1 MPSPHQAPWISAL
14 AGLMPDGEVTGVFL
28 KELDPQRLAMGWSP
42 PDYGQARVLMA
53 PDRSTVDQ
61 LLHCETERTVHLFSS
76 MVHISE
82 LNAAFRHALSS
93 SASVGILSEGRD
105 SRGWKGALRQVHS
118 ILHERSYH
126 RKVDFVLAIGRVGI
140 KWFKK
145 CGFDSEKLFPF
156 CYTVEKQQCE
166 TAQSRI
172 NGAVTIASVGRLI
185 RLKRIDLLLEA
196 LAKVSASEWK
206 LEIIGEGEE
215 RASLEAMSKRLGL
228 QEKVT
233 FRGGI
238 SNRQVRR
245 ALGLADVFVFTSRED
260 GWGAVVN
267 EALMSGVPVIC
278 SDYLGAADLVVPGL
292 NGELFKCDSLDSLTQ
307 VLNRWIVKGPLPVS
321 EREKIQAWSR
331 CTEGEAVARYF
342 IQIMDYL
349 EGIRSERPKA
359 PWLSGDAGAN
369 L

>member
-1 MPSPHQAPWISAL
+1 
-14 AGLMPDGEVTGVFL
+14 
-28 KELDPQRLAMGWSP
+28 
-42 PDYGQARVLMA
+42 
-53 PDRSTVDQ
+53 
-61 LLHCETERTVHLFSS
+61 

-82 LNAAFRHALSS
+82 LNAAFRNALSS

-105 SRGWKGALRQVHS
+105 SRGWKGTLRQAHS

-126 RKVDFVLAIGRVGI
+126 QKADFVLAIGRVGI
-140 KWFKK
+140 NWFKK
-145 CGFDSEKLFPF
+145 CGFDPEKLFPF
-156 CYTVEKQQCE
+156 CYAVEKQQCV

-196 LAKVSASEWK
+196 LAKVSTSEWK

-215 RASLEAMSKRLGL
+215 RASLESMSKRLGL
-228 QEKVT
+228 REKVS
-233 FRGGI
+233 FRGRM
-238 SNRQVRR
+238 SNPLIRQE
-245 ALGLADVFVFTSRED
+245 LDKTDILVFASRED

-307 VLNRWIVKGPLPVS
+307 VLNRWIAKGPLQIR
-321 EREKIQAWSR
+321 ERRKIQAWSR
-331 CTEGEAVARYF
+331 CIEGEAVARYF

-349 EGIRSERPKA
+349 EGICPERPKA
-359 PWLSGDAGAN
+359 PWLSEDAGAD